1 MEGLAPGQ
9 PRGRDGVDGSGP
21 VPTLVYGAG
30 DVGATVLRTIGAAQ
44 DGLGMRVVGV
54 LDDDRDKRNQVLRGS
69 KVLGSLDELPEIAR
83 ATGARRLLIAIP
95 TASGE
100 VVRRAVE
107 DATRLGLETRTVPP
121 LDELVSG
128 RLGAAAIREVEV
140 TDLLRRDPVVID
152 ERGLRAFVA
161 GRTVLVT
168 GAGGSIGSELSRQ
181 LYELD
186 PARLVLLDRA
196 EGPLYDIER
205 ELALL
210 GGRDSGTA
218 SRAGHAR
225 AELVARLANV
235 ASPGGMKRVLREDR
249 PVMVLHAAAYK
260 HVPMMEHHPADAVY
274 TNVGGTLAALRA
286 SLDADVER
294 FVLVSTDKAVAPSS
308 VMGATK
314 RLAELAVAAVAHAS
328 GRRYVAVR
336 FGNVLGS
343 SGSVVPLFQRQLR
356 EGVPLTITDPEMTRF
371 FMTIPEASRLI
382 LEASLLGEPGDLFVL
397 DMGEPVR
404 IVDLARD
411 LARLAGRDP
420 DSVPIEYIGLR
431 PGEKLHEALFYD
443 AESIEPTEHPKV
455 LRARDRAPVCD
466 RDRRPRRA
474 RRTGGSRRH
483 GRPRGRPD
491 GAGGD
496 PGAAPA
502 AGRGHGAVTVSASTE
517 PVPARGCRP
526 GALSRTSTS
535 PERTDTSGRPA
546 ARRRSDSG
554 RAGHASR
561 RPARRRACF
570 GVVGR
575 NENRIFV
582 ARSQNDI
589 AVRSQARAGET
600 PRPHRSVDGRVGPG
614 SRVDGL
620 PRRGIAEPGVHD
632 RGPGRVA
639 LAVVV
644 GECSKQVLAQ
654 PSIVARQRD
663 EERRPCIAGRHRLVR
678 DG

>member
-1 MEGLAPGQ
+1 MIGISGLRGRHLFFVDLAVIALSILGSMILRFDTLSFMSEAVVYFPAALFPLLVRPPINVAGGLYSRAWAYASIGELARIFVVVIVGTIAGIAFFYLVLSPLGVGGTVTGAGGFPRSFFVLEGLLTLIGMGGVRFMIRASNEWKGWRPGTSE
-9 PRGRDGVDGSGP
+9 GDLVDGSGP

-44 DGLGMRVVGV
+44 DGLGMRVVGI

-69 KVLGSLDELPEIAR
+69 KVLGSLDDLDEIAR

-95 TASGE
+95 SAPGE

-152 ERGLRAFVA
+152 ERRLRGFLAD
-161 GRTVLVT
+161 RTVLVT

-186 PARLVLLDRA
+186 PAQLVLLDRA

-225 AELVARLANV
+225 AELVARLADV
-235 ASPGGMKRVLREDR
+235 VSADGMKRVLREDR

-260 HVPMMEHHPADAVY
+260 HVPMMEHHPADAVN
-274 TNVGGTLAALRA
+274 TNVGGTLSALRA

-397 DMGEPVR
+397 DMGDPIR
-404 IVDLARD
+404 IVDLARA

-420 DSVPIEYIGLR
+420 DSVPIDNFGL
-431 PGEKLHEALFYD
+431 
-443 AESIEPTEHPKV
+443 T
-455 LRARDRAPVCD
+455 
-466 RDRRPRRA
+466 
-474 RRTGGSRRH
+474 
-483 GRPRGRPD
+483 
-491 GAGGD
+491 
-496 PGAAPA
+496 
-502 AGRGHGAVTVSASTE
+502 
-517 PVPARGCRP
+517 
-526 GALSRTSTS
+526 
-535 PERTDTSGRPA
+535 
-546 ARRRSDSG
+546 
-554 RAGHASR
+554 
-561 RPARRRACF
+561 
-570 GVVGR
+570 
-575 NENRIFV
+575 
-582 ARSQNDI
+582 
-589 AVRSQARAGET
+589 
-600 PRPHRSVDGRVGPG
+600 
-614 SRVDGL
+614 
-620 PRRGIAEPGVHD
+620 
-632 RGPGRVA
+632 
-639 LAVVV
+639 
-644 GECSKQVLAQ
+644 
-654 PSIVARQRD
+654 
-663 EERRPCIAGRHRLVR
+663 
-678 DG
+678 